1 MLTGL
6 SIGILLRLLRVTI
19 FFATKRANLDYKLM
33 MNGLTL
39 VGFGKRVLKV
49 VYFTLA
55 APASLSLGCKVTF
68 ALALPKPILLSSG
81 FQYVIKLS
89 VIYLLKKIYTA
100 NATLSSSLWNRL

>member
-1 MLTGL
+1 
-6 SIGILLRLLRVTI
+6 
-19 FFATKRANLDYKLM
+19 M
-33 MNGLTL
+33 MNGLTTTL

-49 VYFTLA
+49 LYFTLA
-55 APASLSLGCKVTF
+55 APASLSRLQSYLCGF

>member
-1 MLTGL
+1 
-6 SIGILLRLLRVTI
+6 
-19 FFATKRANLDYKLM
+19 M

>member
-1 MLTGL
+1 
-6 SIGILLRLLRVTI
+6 
-19 FFATKRANLDYKLM
+19 M

-68 ALALPKPILLSSG
+68 ALALPKPILLSSV
-81 FQYVIKLS
+81 FQYVIKLCES